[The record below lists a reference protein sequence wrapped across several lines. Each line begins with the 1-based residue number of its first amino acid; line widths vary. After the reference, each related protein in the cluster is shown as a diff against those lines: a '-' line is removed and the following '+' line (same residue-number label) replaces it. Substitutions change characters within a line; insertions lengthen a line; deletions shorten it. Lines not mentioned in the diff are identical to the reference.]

1 MGILTQMAVRRGIWR
16 GSSLEG
22 TRTWLR
28 PCGGGVLVAP
38 ERRRPVSSSTCR
50 RKGSAEGTGEQT
62 EVTQDQKRR
71 GPGTDSR
78 GQGRNRPSK
87 SGRASR
93 LGLTSAAFPPK
104 STQGGTSPRS
114 LVMYLPTVQT
124 APGALEKFQTVLNKW
139 YVSIRTGSG
148 HQAES
153 AGVRQQQV
161 GQSHPGE
168 TGRLVAAL

>member
-1 MGILTQMAVRRGIWR
+1 M
-16 GSSLEG
+16 
-22 TRTWLR
+22 
-28 PCGGGVLVAP
+28 
-38 ERRRPVSSSTCR
+38 SSSTCR

-71 GPGTDSR
+71 GPGTDSWGR
-78 GQGRNRPSK
+78 GRNRPSK

-114 LVMYLPTVQT
+114 LVTYLPTVQT
-124 APGALEKFQTVLNKW
+124 APGAKFQTVLNKW

-148 HQAES
+148 HRAES